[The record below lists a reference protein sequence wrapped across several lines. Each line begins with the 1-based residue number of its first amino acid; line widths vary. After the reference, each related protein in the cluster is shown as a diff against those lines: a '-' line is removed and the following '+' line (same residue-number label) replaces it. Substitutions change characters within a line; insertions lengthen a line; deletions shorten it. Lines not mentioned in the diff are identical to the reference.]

1 MMEALEARGRA
12 VGEAG
17 VARAVT
23 RVAEAAR
30 GVPGVQ
36 VEIAADAVVLRGRGL
51 WRNPA
56 LRWIGGWLR

>member
-1 MMEALEARGRA
+1 MEALEARGRA
-12 VGEAG
+12 IAEAG
-17 VARAVT
+17 AAKAVA

-30 GVPGVQ
+30 EVAGVR
-36 VEIAADAVVLRGRGL
+36 VEVEADGVVLSGRGL